1 MLQKVL
7 STFDRNLRAN
17 IAYMLRLTP
26 DRPATTITYH
36 PDGVAV
42 NEPGLTY
49 FIRPDGS
56 TEWIVSDVMSLP
68 VTGCRYPIAWA
79 KWCVWKFLSWHWLV
93 PPVTLVLLALAGM
106 GFLWLAICPAG
117 SNPFA
122 EWALW
127 IFPMLS
133 WGIVLA
139 MNLTLFWLLFASVV
153 GLAAKPVARHI
164 GDAIREAKTP
174 ALPAGEQP
182 LQLDMGNLIA
192 PDIPVWS
199 ISETETAAEF
209 ETRLVATRKMYGAGK
224 YVVAVPYGIDSMAVC
239 CPVAETDE
247 FQDEILN
254 VRSAIVGHST
264 NAAKETWDEY
274 LDFLE
279 MAAPAIRE
287 YCTRDRA
294 RKEGGAKAL
303 LAQMAGRSAGVIAA
317 LLIFAMPAF
326 AQPKTVR
333 LTEYLG
339 NRATLIVPKQGEPF
353 EATFQEAPIKR
364 TGDGQKN
371 LLLLLQSGA
380 AFTDADNAGP
390 LLAVYVGNKMLNPQ
404 SETPKARPTAQA
416 SAEPVSALPIG
427 GGRPSSGWSLP
438 DSAEAV
444 KNVYRWKGESAK
456 AHKQFMFVTFYYWGY
471 ASWWMRTQV
480 FSFLFILLFVFGL
493 IAVSCSSEF
502 MVNTFGN
509 SIVGNSF
516 RTLHKGSAFL
526 MACTLIIFG
535 VVIGLDLLIS
545 AITSEW
551 HWLAVGALS
560 IALGRVIGW
569 AIGKIVPNGAVIGA
583 HGDAMYQN
591 AGQRRIG

>member
-7 STFDRNLRAN
+7 SHFDRNIRAN
-17 IAYMLRLTP
+17 LAYLLGLTP
-26 DRPATTITYH
+26 GRQATTITYY
-36 PDGVAV
+36 PDGVSV
-42 NEPGLTY
+42 NERGLIY
-49 FIRPDGS
+49 FIHPNGS
-56 TEWIVSDVMSLP
+56 TEWMVSDVMSIP
-68 VTGCRYPIAWA
+68 VAGCRHPIAWA
-79 KWCVWKFLSWHWLV
+79 KWCVWKFLSSHWLV
-93 PPVTLVLLALAGM
+93 PPVTLVLFALAGM

-117 SNPFA
+117 ANPFA

-127 IFPMLS
+127 VFPMLS

-139 MNLTLFWLLFASVV
+139 MNLTLGWLFFASVV

-164 GDAIREAKTP
+164 GDAIREAKAP
-174 ALPAGEQP
+174 ALPAGEQSP
-182 LQLDMGNLIA
+182 QLDMGSLIA
-192 PDIPVWS
+192 PDILLCS
-199 ISETETAAEF
+199 YSETETAAEF
-209 ETRLVATRKMYGAGK
+209 ESRLVATRKMYCSEK
-224 YVVAVPYGIDSMAVC
+224 YVVAAPYQVDSLVVC
-239 CPVAETDE
+239 CPANEDDP
-247 FQDEILN
+247 FQDEIMD
-254 VRSAIVGHST
+254 VRSAMAGQAT
-264 NAAKETWDEY
+264 NAAKETWAEY
-274 LDFLE
+274 LYFLK

-294 RKEGGAKAL
+294 RKQGGAAAL
-303 LAQMAGRSAGVIAA
+303 LAQMAGRAAGVIAA

-333 LTEYLG
+333 LNEYLG

-371 LLLLLQSGA
+371 LLDLMKSGA
-380 AFTDADNAGP
+380 AFTDSDNAGP
-390 LLAVYVGNKMLNPQ
+390 LLAVYVGGKFIPAD
-404 SETPKARPTAQA
+404 SETPKARQTAQA

-427 GGRPSSGWSLP
+427 GARHSSGWSLP

-444 KNVYRWKGESAK
+444 KNVYRWKGESSK

-480 FSFLFILLFVFGL
+480 FSFLFILLFVFGV

-535 VVIGLDLLIS
+535 VVIGVDLLIS

-551 HWLAVGALS
+551 HWLAVGSLS

>member
-7 STFDRNLRAN
+7 SNFDRNSQ
-17 IAYMLRLTP
+17 
-26 DRPATTITYH
+26 ATTITYH
-36 PDGVAV
+36 HDGVAV
-42 NEPGLTY
+42 NEGGITY
-49 FIRPDGS
+49 FIHPDGS
-56 TEWIVSDVMSLP
+56 TEWMVSDSVSIP
-68 VTGCRYPIAWA
+68 VAGCRHPIAWA

-93 PPVTLVLLALAGM
+93 PPVTLVLFALAGM

-117 SNPFA
+117 SNPFG

-127 IFPMLS
+127 IFPMMS

-139 MNLTLFWLLFASVV
+139 VNLTLFWLLFASTV
-153 GLAAKPVARHI
+153 GLAAMPVARRI
-164 GDAIREAKTP
+164 GEAIREAKAP

-182 LQLDMGNLIA
+182 LQLDMSNLIA

-209 ETRLVATRKMYGAGK
+209 ESRLVATRKMYGSEK
-224 YVVAVPYGIDSMAVC
+224 YVVAAPYRVDSLVIC
-239 CPVAETDE
+239 CPANEDDP
-247 FQDEILN
+247 FQDEIMD
-254 VRSAIVGHST
+254 VRSAMAGQAT
-264 NAAKETWDEY
+264 NAAKETWEEY
-274 LDFLE
+274 LYFLE

-294 RKEGGAKAL
+294 RKQGGAAAL
-303 LAQMAGRSAGVIAA
+303 LAQMAGRAAGVIAA

-339 NRATLIVPKQGEPF
+339 RRATLIVPKQGEVF

-371 LLLLLQSGA
+371 LLDLLQSGV

-390 LLAVYVGNKMLNPQ
+390 LLAVYVGGKILAPQLAPQ
-404 SETPKARPTAQA
+404 SETPKARQTAQA

-427 GGRPSSGWSLP
+427 GARSSSGWSLP

-569 AIGKIVPNGAVIGA
+569 AIGKIVPNGAVIGS
-583 HGDAMYQN
+583 HGDAVYQN

>member
-7 STFDRNLRAN
+7 SHFDRNLRAN
-17 IAYMLRLTP
+17 LAYLLRLAP
-26 DRPATTITYH
+26 GRPATTITYH

-42 NEPGLTY
+42 NEAGLTY

-56 TEWIVSDVMSLP
+56 TEWVVSDVMSLP
-68 VTGCRYPIAWA
+68 VTGCRHPIAWA

-93 PPVTLVLLALAGM
+93 PPVTLVLFALAGM

-182 LQLDMGNLIA
+182 LQLDMGSLIA

-209 ETRLVATRKMYGAGK
+209 EIRLSDTRKMYGSEK
-224 YVVAVPYGIDSMAVC
+224 YVVAAPYGIDSMVVC
-239 CPVAETDE
+239 CPAAETDE

-274 LDFLE
+274 LYFLE

-287 YCTRDRA
+287 YITRDRA
-294 RKEGGAKAL
+294 RKEGGAAAL
-303 LAQMAGRSAGVIAA
+303 LAQMSARSAGVIAA

-339 NRATLIVPKQGEPF
+339 NRATLIVPKQGEAF

-371 LLLLLQSGA
+371 LLQLLQSGA

-404 SETPKARPTAQA
+404 SETPKPRPTAQA
-416 SAEPVSALPIG
+416 SAEPVSAIPIEKIKPSKSFLESTDSLALRG
-427 GGRPSSGWSLP
+427 YEASIRVGVRKLAMEVYPRWNFIFFLFKFILVPVLVGLSLLAYFIAKSAFKEMQSSGNIDVLSRPL
-438 DSAEAV
+438 V
-444 KNVYRWKGESAK
+444 
-456 AHKQFMFVTFYYWGY
+456 FWGY
-471 ASWWMRTQV
+471 KGRNCVWLCAIFVGIM
-480 FSFLFILLFVFGL
+480 LILDGFVSD
-493 IAVSCSSEF
+493 AV
-502 MVNTFGN
+502 N
-509 SIVGNSF
+509 GNSF
-516 RTLHKGSAFL
+516 WEWLVKSAVKMFAL
-526 MACTLIIFG
+526 YHITIWITPDPPKAK
-535 VVIGLDLLIS
+535 VISSPAHASHNYQL
-545 AITSEW
+545 TE
-551 HWLAVGALS
+551 
-560 IALGRVIGW
+560 GR
-569 AIGKIVPNGAVIGA
+569 
-583 HGDAMYQN
+583 
-591 AGQRRIG
+591 

>member
-7 STFDRNLRAN
+7 SNLDRNLRVN
-17 IAYMLRLTP
+17 IACLLRLAP
-26 DRPATTITYH
+26 GRPATTITYH

-42 NEPGLTY
+42 NEAGLTY

-56 TEWIVSDVMSLP
+56 TEWVVSDVMSLP
-68 VTGCRYPIAWA
+68 VTGCRHPIAWA

-93 PPVTLVLLALAGM
+93 PPVTLVLFALAGM

-182 LQLDMGNLIA
+182 LQLDMGSLIA

-209 ETRLVATRKMYGAGK
+209 EARLSDARKTYGNKK

-239 CPVAETDE
+239 CPASETDE
-247 FQDEILN
+247 YQEEIIN
-254 VRSAIVGHST
+254 VRSAIIGQNT

-274 LDFLE
+274 LYFLE

-287 YCTRDRA
+287 YITRDRA

-303 LAQMAGRSAGVIAA
+303 LAQMAGRAAGVMAA

-326 AQPKTVR
+326 AQSKTVR

-416 SAEPVSALPIG
+416 SAGPVSAIPIEKAKSSKSFLESTDSLALRGYEASIRVGVRKLAMEVYPRWNFIFFLFKFLLLPVLVG
-427 GGRPSSGWSLP
+427 FSLLAYYVAKSAFKEMQSSGNIDVLSRPL
-438 DSAEAV
+438 V
-444 KNVYRWKGESAK
+444 
-456 AHKQFMFVTFYYWGY
+456 FWGY
-471 ASWWMRTQV
+471 KGRNCVWLCAIFVGIM
-480 FSFLFILLFVFGL
+480 LILDGFVSD
-493 IAVSCSSEF
+493 AV
-502 MVNTFGN
+502 N
-509 SIVGNSF
+509 GNSF
-516 RTLHKGSAFL
+516 WEWLVKSAVKMFAL
-526 MACTLIIFG
+526 YHITIWITPDPPKAK
-535 VVIGLDLLIS
+535 VIS
-545 AITSEW
+545 SPSHTS
-551 HWLAVGALS
+551 H
-560 IALGRVIGW
+560 
-569 AIGKIVPNGAVIGA
+569 N
-583 HGDAMYQN
+583 YQLP
-591 AGQRRIG
+591 A

>member
-17 IAYMLRLTP
+17 IACLLRLAP
-26 DRPATTITYH
+26 GRPATTITYH

-42 NEPGLTY
+42 TEAGLTY
-49 FIRPDGS
+49 FIRANGS
-56 TEWIVSDVMSLP
+56 TEWMVSDVISIP
-68 VTGCRYPIAWA
+68 VAGCRHPIAWA
-79 KWCVWKFLSWHWLV
+79 KWCVWKFLSSHRLV
-93 PPVTLVLLALAGM
+93 PPVTLVLFALAGM

-117 SNPFA
+117 ANPFA

-127 IFPMLS
+127 IFPMMS

-139 MNLTLFWLLFASVV
+139 VNLTLGWLFFASIVE
-153 GLAAKPVARHI
+153 ATARPVAKTVI
-164 GDAIREAKTP
+164 EAIREAKAP

-182 LQLDMGNLIA
+182 LQLDMGSLIA

-209 ETRLVATRKMYGAGK
+209 EIRLSDTRKMYGSEK
-224 YVVAVPYGIDSMAVC
+224 YVVAAPYGIDSMVVC
-239 CPVAETDE
+239 CPAAETDE

-274 LDFLE
+274 LYFLE

-287 YCTRDRA
+287 YITRDRA
-294 RKEGGAKAL
+294 RKEGGAAAL

-317 LLIFAMPAF
+317 LLILAMPAF
-326 AQPKTVR
+326 AQSKTVR

-339 NRATLIVPKQGEPF
+339 NRATLIIPKQGEPF

-371 LLLLLQSGA
+371 LLLLLQSGT

-404 SETPKARPTAQA
+404 SETPKTRQTAQA
-416 SAEPVSALPIG
+416 SAEPVSAIPIEKAKSSKSFLESTDSLALRGYEASIRVGVRKLAMEVYPRWNFIFFLFKFLLLPVLVG
-427 GGRPSSGWSLP
+427 FSLLAYYVAKSAFKEMQSSGNIDVLSRPL
-438 DSAEAV
+438 V
-444 KNVYRWKGESAK
+444 
-456 AHKQFMFVTFYYWGY
+456 FWGY
-471 ASWWMRTQV
+471 KGRNCVWLCAIFVGIM
-480 FSFLFILLFVFGL
+480 LILDGFVSD
-493 IAVSCSSEF
+493 AV
-502 MVNTFGN
+502 N
-509 SIVGNSF
+509 GNSF
-516 RTLHKGSAFL
+516 WEWLVKSAVKMFALYHITIWITPDPPKAKGMSSPAHASHNYQL
-526 MACTLIIFG
+526 T
-535 VVIGLDLLIS
+535 
-545 AITSEW
+545 E
-551 HWLAVGALS
+551 
-560 IALGRVIGW
+560 GR
-569 AIGKIVPNGAVIGA
+569 
-583 HGDAMYQN
+583 
-591 AGQRRIG
+591 

>member
-17 IAYMLRLTP
+17 IACLLRLTP

-42 NEPGLTY
+42 NEAGLTY
-49 FIRPDGS
+49 FIRANGS
-56 TEWIVSDVMSLP
+56 TEWMASDVISIP
-68 VTGCRYPIAWA
+68 ISGCRYPIAWA
-79 KWCVWKFLSWHWLV
+79 KWCVWKFLSSHWLV
-93 PPVTLVLLALAGM
+93 PPVTLVLFALAGM

-182 LQLDMGNLIA
+182 LQLDMGSLIA

-209 ETRLVATRKMYGAGK
+209 EARLSDARKTYGNKK

-239 CPVAETDE
+239 CPASETDE
-247 FQDEILN
+247 YQEEIIN
-254 VRSAIVGHST
+254 VRSAIIGQNT

-274 LDFLE
+274 LYFLE

-287 YCTRDRA
+287 YITRDRA

-303 LAQMAGRSAGVIAA
+303 LAQMAGRAAGVMAA

-326 AQPKTVR
+326 AQSKTVR

-416 SAEPVSALPIG
+416 SAGPVSAIPIEKAKSSKSFLESTDSLALRGYEASIRVGVRKLAMEVYPRWNFIFFLFKFLLLPVLVG
-427 GGRPSSGWSLP
+427 FSLLAYYVAKSAFKEMQSSGNIDVLSRPL
-438 DSAEAV
+438 V
-444 KNVYRWKGESAK
+444 
-456 AHKQFMFVTFYYWGY
+456 FWGY
-471 ASWWMRTQV
+471 KGRNCVWLCAIFVGIM
-480 FSFLFILLFVFGL
+480 LILDGFVSD
-493 IAVSCSSEF
+493 AV
-502 MVNTFGN
+502 N
-509 SIVGNSF
+509 GNSF
-516 RTLHKGSAFL
+516 WEWLVKSAVKMFAL
-526 MACTLIIFG
+526 YHITIWITPDPPKAK
-535 VVIGLDLLIS
+535 VIS
-545 AITSEW
+545 SPSHTS
-551 HWLAVGALS
+551 H
-560 IALGRVIGW
+560 
-569 AIGKIVPNGAVIGA
+569 N
-583 HGDAMYQN
+583 YQLP
-591 AGQRRIG
+591 A